1 MSDTLPPPA
10 NNTPAAN
17 LPKPWPVWRV
27 WPRSLAGRTALVLL
41 LALTMVQAA
50 GLTIHALDR
59 VDLQRFAQAREIS
72 ARAIS
77 AWRTVILAPT
87 ERRAAMLAE
96 LELPTELSASLD
108 ERPLARLDQP
118 PVPPQIARM
127 LRLDLLSGG
136 PPRFRP
142 REVITSWDFRSPW
155 EAPPWGVGRG
165 SGSGHPPGE
174 GKPPRGERPAPPSGA
189 TALPGLFGGNGPS
202 FLVSLRL
209 PSGEWLNL
217 RIALPPPRPW
227 HSETFLIAFV
237 AMTMAAGLLTL
248 WAVRRLTR
256 PVRALAEAA
265 ERLGRDVN
273 APPMPEAGPTE
284 VAKAAHAFNTMA
296 ERIRRFVSDRTQMLA
311 AIGHDLRT
319 PITRLRL
326 RAEFMDDDEQR
337 RKMLSDLDEMEA
349 MVAATLAFARDD
361 SAGEPTVALDLAAL
375 CRTVLDEAADARP
388 DLAEAIGYAG
398 PERLTVRARPVA
410 LKRALA
416 NLVGNALAYGNA
428 ARLVLTAPETPGQGA
443 LGQGA
448 LGQKSDQGAGK
459 GAGQG
464 AGRSVRLAV
473 EDDGPGIPPD
483 LLEAVFQPF
492 RRLEGSR
499 NRETGGTGLGL
510 PIARNIL
517 RAHGG
522 DVVLRNRPGG
532 G

>member
-1 MSDTLPPPA
+1 MSGTPAGPAADRPPA
-10 NNTPAAN
+10 
-17 LPKPWPVWRV
+17 WPVWRL

-41 LALTMVQAA
+41 LALTAVQAA

-59 VDLQRFAQAREIS
+59 VDLQRFSQAREIS

-77 AWRTVILAPT
+77 AWRTVILAPAD
-87 ERRAAMLAE
+87 RRGQMLAE
-96 LELPTELSASLD
+96 LELPSGLAATLD
-108 ERPLARLDQP
+108 EVPLARMEQP
-118 PVPPQIARM
+118 PIPPPIARM
-127 LRLDLLSGG
+127 LRLDLLGGG

-142 REVITSWDFRSPW
+142 REIITSW
-155 EAPPWGVGRG
+155 
-165 SGSGHPPGE
+165 GE
-174 GKPPRGERPAPPSGA
+174 H
-189 TALPGLFGGNGPS
+189 GPN
-202 FLVSLRL
+202 FLISLRL

-217 RIALPPPRPW
+217 RISLPPPRPW
-227 HSETFLIAFV
+227 HSETFLIAFF
-237 AMTMAAGLLTL
+237 AMTFAAGLLIL

-273 APPMPEAGPTE
+273 APPMPEVGPTE

-296 ERIRRFVSDRTQMLA
+296 GRIRRFVADRTQMLA

-326 RAEFMDDDEQR
+326 RAEFMEDDEQR
-337 RKMLSDLDEMEA
+337 RKMLADLDEMEA

-388 DLAEAIGYAG
+388 DLAAGIGYSG
-398 PERLTVRARPVA
+398 PDRLVVQARPVA

-416 NLVGNALAYGNA
+416 NLIGNALAYGSA
-428 ARLVLTAPETPGQGA
+428 ARLELAAP
-443 LGQGA
+443 
-448 LGQKSDQGAGK
+448 D
-459 GAGQG
+459 G
-464 AGRSVRLAV
+464 AGRPVRLAI
-473 EDDGPGIPPD
+473 EDDGPGIPPEQ
-483 LLEAVFQPF
+483 LEAVFQPF
-492 RRLEGSR
+492 RRLEASR

-510 PIARNIL
+510 QIARYIL

-532 G
+532 GLVALASLPG